1 MSETE
6 RHYDRRFPGN
16 RRLRVADRDREA
28 VADILR
34 REHIVGRIDNEEFEE
49 RITRCLA
56 AKTYAD
62 LDALIEDFPAD
73 ERTAPRLGRRP
84 AAVSFFP
91 FFPVVPI
98 LVAAIILSDFVR
110 CTTLGCDLR
119 MQSGWVFMKELILPG
134 VILGFFLI
142 FLWHVWR
149 SRNSA

>member
-6 RHYDRRFPGN
+6 RHYDRRFPAD

-34 REHIVGRIDNEEFEE
+34 REHIAGRIDNEEFEE

-62 LDALIEDFPAD
+62 LDAMIQDFPAD
-73 ERTAPRLGRRP
+73 EGAAPQRGRRLTT
-84 AAVSFFP
+84 VGYFP

-98 LVAAIILSDFVR
+98 VVAAIIVSHGRLLWLAFP
-110 CTTLGCDLR
+110 L
-119 MQSGWVFMKELILPG
+119 
-134 VILGFFLI
+134 FFLFVVRP
-142 FLWHVWR
+142 FLWGRFGGRWGR
-149 SRNSA
+149 GGPPAALGRFRAE